1 MSKVAQVLAGYAF
14 DGLVFQRASVNAKT
28 LEVINKETR
37 QALGNAPS
45 LLLWYTRREFTNAVA
60 TLQSRGQMPKDTN
73 LVSVAP
79 TAELMAYLNEH
90 GSIRMTYDHILH
102 MLTAGIERARG
113 SKFTDAE
120 VKAYESEAA
129 SMVQE
134 LEDAIAPA
142 VPLRKTA

>member
-28 LEVINKETR
+28 LEVINKE
-37 QALGNAPS
+37 
-45 LLLWYTRREFTNAVA
+45 TRREFTNAVA

-102 MLTAGIERARG
+102 MLTAGVERARG